1 MIGNV
6 HPLAEIR
13 ELLRKYP
20 KGLSISEIARMLGQ
34 HRNTT
39 AKYLDILQFRGD
51 VDQKQIGTAKNY
63 FPAHR
68 IAVSSLLHFSP
79 FPVVILNGRTEVVMV
94 NGATLALFGC
104 TLDVLYG
111 EPAGNLPI
119 PLFKDRALLDR
130 YHDTLHGAKGSVR
143 LHTVLAGGE
152 CDLLV
157 HLIPVVF
164 DTGREGCALVLLN
177 ETPARDLA
185 ERAARW
191 QQRYEALL
199 ADTTE
204 WVIHLR
210 PDMTISYAGDA
221 FCRRAGKTHEE
232 LTGFRFTP
240 ILSPADQTRVR
251 EALFA
256 VTPEAPLQTLE
267 VRTIRS
273 DGEVCREQW
282 SFRGIFT
289 ANSTP
294 AEYHCIGRDTTA
306 FRQMEA
312 ELSRYRADL
321 ESLVSERTQ
330 EMQEAN
336 QNLLQVIAEKDE
348 VERELIFTR
357 FAFNHASDS
366 ILLFDRQGVVYRANM
381 TAGELLGYTP
391 GELHETTVFTIN
403 PSISR
408 AAWDRMW
415 KEALPGR
422 KERTRSVH
430 RKKDGHIFDVEVS
443 RTFVEFGEKMYFCS
457 IAREITPE

>member
-1 MIGNV
+1 MTA
-6 HPLAEIR
+6 HPLTEIR
-13 ELLRKYP
+13 ELLRKFP

-39 AKYLDILQFRGD
+39 AKYLDILQLRGD
-51 VDQKQIGTAKNY
+51 VDRKQIGTAKNY

-68 IAVSSLLHFSP
+68 MAVSSLLDFTP
-79 FPVVILNGRTEVVMV
+79 FPVVILNRRTEVVMV
-94 NGATLALFGC
+94 NAAALALFGC
-104 TLDVLYG
+104 PLDVLYG
-111 EPAGNLPI
+111 EPAADLPV
-119 PLFKDRALLDR
+119 PLFKDRRLAEM
-130 YHDTLHGAKGSVR
+130 YHDTIYGTKGTVR
-143 LHTVLAGGE
+143 LQAVLAGAQ

-164 DTGREGCALVLLN
+164 DTGREGCALILQN
-177 ETPARDLA
+177 ETPEHDMA

-191 QQRYEALL
+191 QKRYEALV

-204 WVIHLR
+204 WIIHLR
-210 PDMTISYAGDA
+210 PDMTISHAGDA

-240 ILSPADQTRVR
+240 VLSPADRMRLR
-251 EALFA
+251 EALAA
-256 VTPEAPLQTLE
+256 VTPETPVQTLE

-273 DGEVCREQW
+273 DGEVCREEW
-282 SFRGIFT
+282 IFRGIFT
-289 ANSTP
+289 GSSTP

-306 FRQMEA
+306 VRQMEA
-312 ELSRYRADL
+312 ELTRYRADL
-321 ESLVSERTQ
+321 ESLVSERIQ

-336 QNLLQVIAEKDE
+336 MNLLQVIAEKDE
-348 VERELIFTR
+348 VERELTFTR

-366 ILLFDRQGVVYRANM
+366 ILIFDRDGAVYRANM

-391 GELHETTVFTIN
+391 AEFQETTVFSIN
-403 PSISR
+403 PSLSR

-415 KEALPGR
+415 RDAVPGR

-430 RKKDGHIFDVEVS
+430 RKKDGRIFPVEVS
-443 RTFVEFGEKMYFCS
+443 RTFVGFGEKMYFCS
-457 IAREITPE
+457 IAREISTE